1 MSLRL
6 ANAATRQPTQLAASQ
21 LLALVDMDD
30 EQQVA
35 VLLAD
40 MRALVSRGHT
50 RGDTRLSRCEGR
62 VYDHDVPEVLAVT
75 PLEQVLRSCLEA
87 LEAEH
92 LESEGAG
99 EPIGHVERGA
109 DRQRV
114 LDLLP

>member
-50 RGDTRLSRCEGR
+50 AETRVCRG
-62 VYDHDVPEVLAVT
+62 V
-75 PLEQVLRSCLEA
+75 
-87 LEAEH
+87 
-92 LESEGAG
+92 
-99 EPIGHVERGA
+99 RGA
-109 DRQRV
+109 CMITTSLRC
-114 LDLLP
+114 